1 MATTQNGRLIV
12 SFEDFLSS
20 IGYDTAFIPFTCGG
34 SAYTGS
40 TPDSVHDWKY
50 GGGFI
55 VKRGP
60 NSISSLWVGN
70 GAHAIGYGAPEDIT
84 WRVYE

>member
-1 MATTQNGRLIV
+1 MATTHNGRLIV
-12 SFEDFLSS
+12 SFEDFLGS

-84 WRVYE
+84 WHVYE